1 MSTSASGG
9 VYDNNTLTID
19 IGTWP
24 AGSLNQ
30 LDGLGVGIYPDLP
43 GYTSWQTLV
52 AVNLTADYP
61 GGQIQYLPDLAAGW
75 TVSADGTTYLFDL
88 RNNVTY
94 SNGDPF
100 NAYQVWTVYY
110 GFYYLSANSSSW
122 YNGYPLFNMTSVNFG
137 PASIALLQNSGL
149 SNPTGQAQA
158 MMQNTSW
165 PIYVVNQTTIA
176 FHLMHSFNWFLGTLQ
191 AELGC
196 MYDAQ
201 YVLQHGAFGTPTAFN
216 SYFNLNAIPGTG
228 PYMVSSVQQDQ
239 FVGFTQ
245 NPTYWGKDL
254 PESTI
259 VSNPVIDPG
268 HVKNVLVKVVPD
280 PTARYIDLSSGTA
293 QMVDPTQSSIF
304 KLILASPDKYGYIT
318 IPSSGGEMAVESFNT
333 QIYPTNITDVRLAIV
348 HAINMTDLITKSYGV
363 GGFNQI
369 VGPEYPAWS
378 QFYDLGNYTP
388 YSYNLTL
395 ASQYLS
401 QAGFP
406 NGNGLPTLNWT
417 LSSSCALCVDR
428 ASVVQADVAQIG
440 INIVIQ
446 EVTFAQWCQIICEPY
461 SYLINNTHTVSNF
474 MDPESQDA
482 QPAFLSPVE
491 YWTAFVTNSSAF
503 SNTAIYSSPITD
515 ACQQSF
521 FNGSSVA
528 TIQSICTQAQK
539 QIYDDAPYW
548 GWGICKYLFG
558 DASPAWDSSVVQN
571 AYMDPL
577 YGGISTI
584 PIFNTVTFSG

>member
-176 FHLMHSFNWFLGTLQ
+176 FQLMNSFNWFLGTFQ

-196 MYDAQ
+196 MYDGQ
-201 YVLQHGAFGTPTAFN
+201 
-216 SYFNLNAIPGTG
+216 
-228 PYMVSSVQQDQ
+228 
-239 FVGFTQ
+239 
-245 NPTYWGKDL
+245 
-254 PESTI
+254 
-259 VSNPVIDPG
+259 
-268 HVKNVLVKVVPD
+268 
-280 PTARYIDLSSGTA
+280 
-293 QMVDPTQSSIF
+293 
-304 KLILASPDKYGYIT
+304 
-318 IPSSGGEMAVESFNT
+318 
-333 QIYPTNITDVRLAIV
+333 
-348 HAINMTDLITKSYGV
+348 
-363 GGFNQI
+363 
-369 VGPEYPAWS
+369 
-378 QFYDLGNYTP
+378 
-388 YSYNLTL
+388 
-395 ASQYLS
+395 
-401 QAGFP
+401 
-406 NGNGLPTLNWT
+406 
-417 LSSSCALCVDR
+417 
-428 ASVVQADVAQIG
+428 
-440 INIVIQ
+440 
-446 EVTFAQWCQIICEPY
+446 
-461 SYLINNTHTVSNF
+461 
-474 MDPESQDA
+474 
-482 QPAFLSPVE
+482 
-491 YWTAFVTNSSAF
+491 
-503 SNTAIYSSPITD
+503 
-515 ACQQSF
+515 
-521 FNGSSVA
+521 
-528 TIQSICTQAQK
+528 
-539 QIYDDAPYW
+539 
-548 GWGICKYLFG
+548 
-558 DASPAWDSSVVQN
+558 
-571 AYMDPL
+571 
-577 YGGISTI
+577 
-584 PIFNTVTFSG
+584 